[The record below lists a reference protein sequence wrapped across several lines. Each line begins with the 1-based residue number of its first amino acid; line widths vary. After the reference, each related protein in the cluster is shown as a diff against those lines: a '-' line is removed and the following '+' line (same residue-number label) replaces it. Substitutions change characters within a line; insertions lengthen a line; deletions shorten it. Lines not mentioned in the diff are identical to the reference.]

1 MLPLFAKYRTLSG
14 NRYAYDVQTGQILRV
29 SDVVYEILDDYRVLT
44 PDEICRKHPALDK
57 GRPGTPG
64 EIDAQQQG
72 WLCDHTPEIPAK
84 VEALCCEKRR
94 ESICEFLRHTHHL

>member
-44 PDEICRKHPALDK
+44 PDEICRKHPALDEEAVQESLGGTGQRTTARLAMRPHSGDPRK
-57 GRPGTPG
+57 GGSPLLR
-64 EIDAQQQG
+64 
-72 WLCDHTPEIPAK
+72 K
-84 VEALCCEKRR
+84 EA
-94 ESICEFLRHTHHL
+94 